1 VESLNVVG
9 SPANLA
15 ARLCYVVVKPDA
27 RSIHVVPVSYRISGG
42 TVSAGQRHGAIL
54 KRRPSGRWRAE
65 ACKGRRQGPRKLSQ
79 IKGQLNSLR
88 RVAGVQLWMLR
99 WGMSNV
105 ARLHDRYERARDTAR
120 RGDSRYRFG
129 TSVPAP
135 SKTAPILVA
144 RWLLEHRTK
153 KWVPVFGPML

>member
-1 VESLNVVG
+1 
-9 SPANLA
+9 
-15 ARLCYVVVKPDA
+15 
-27 RSIHVVPVSYRISGG
+27 VVPVSYRISGG

-54 KRRPSGRWRAE
+54 KRPLSGRWRAD
-65 ACKGRRQGPRKLSQ
+65 ACKADGEVRENFSQ
-79 IKGQLNSLR
+79 IKGQLNSLC

-99 WGMSNV
+99 WGKSNV

-129 TSVPAP
+129 ASIPAP
-135 SKTAPILVA
+135 RKTAPILVA

-153 KWVPVFGPML
+153 KWVPVFGNPMRKQ